1 MNVGDE
7 FVLDISSIAHGGHF
21 VARHEGRVIFV
32 RHAISGEKVKVR
44 ITEISKNF
52 ARGDAVEI
60 VNASKDR
67 IAPACRYAK
76 PDGCGGCDFQHVE
89 PQAQRSYKAAII
101 KEQFKRLAKMD
112 IEVEV
117 EEVAPTQGWRS
128 RMQFTVSENRKIA
141 MYQARSNKLI
151 EIDECKIAHQSI
163 KIADL
168 NAQKLPPGKK
178 VDVAVG
184 SDGEVV
190 VAIEGRENFALV
202 NQNVNGFNFS
212 LTPES
217 FWQSHKAAPK
227 TLVDAV
233 LEFAELKI
241 GDHLYD
247 LYSGVGLFASSA
259 LKLIGDTGR
268 ITLIEESASA
278 ITDARRN
285 FANYANVEI
294 VEGKV
299 ERELKRF
306 VKGDV
311 VIIDPPRS
319 GAGERVIRQILAL
332 SPRTLIYVACDP
344 AALARDTEI
353 LERFDYALDG
363 IRAFDLFPMTQ
374 HIESV
379 ARFIRRG

>member
-168 NAQKLPPGKK
+168 NAQKLPAGKK